1 MIEKMRKAI
10 NFKNIGIYYF
20 FICFFFSA
28 WCVQSGSERIDKINI
43 PHLVINFPPIW
54 LAVFLGVGILSS
66 SIITG
71 KLKCD
76 IIGILLIIRVIL
88 PLIPCLY
95 TGEQKDFFGNYAI
108 TVLCIIVYLIAY
120 NNIEDYEKIHNVL
133 LIIFILVIAQTL
145 FESLLG
151 TYSYFDDTY
160 YYKNDLTIPIGS
172 SNSIGSKI
180 IPCYAYLFCTSKNQN
195 KKMLL
200 TLLMLFAVGL
210 TKSRSSV
217 LVSVF
222 ILGLVV
228 VWNGRMTIKRTI
240 SFVLLLFAL
249 VIVLFYFTRDS
260 HLGGLVFYNNLSTV
274 FGRERLI
281 QDGIKLFWLYPFAGG
296 GFSKEV
302 IVGNPHNI
310 VIFTMMR
317 AGLLGIILLLSM
329 VFAIIHKF
337 RLYLDDPII
346 RGGFCFMLCMF
357 LQSMAEIV
365 LFSYLC
371 DFMFWFICGIA
382 STHIYRLNASAKL

>member
-1 MIEKMRKAI
+1 MRKAV
-10 NFKNIGIYYF
+10 NYKNIGIYYF
-20 FICFFFSA
+20 CICFLFSA

-54 LAVFLGVGILSS
+54 LPFFLGVGILSYF
-66 SIITG
+66 IIDG

-76 IIGILLIIRVIL
+76 KLAILLLIRVIL
-88 PLIPCLY
+88 PLIPCIY

-108 TVLCIIVYLIAY
+108 TILCIIVYLIAY

-133 LIIFILVIAQTL
+133 FMIFVLVIAQTL

-172 SNSIGSKI
+172 SNLIGAII
-180 IPCYAYLFCTSKNQN
+180 IPCYAYLFCTSKNKK
-195 KKMLL
+195 KKMIL

-222 ILGLVV
+222 ILALGVA
-228 VWNGRMTIKRTI
+228 WNGRMTIKRTI
-240 SFVLLLFAL
+240 LFTLLLFAL
-249 VIVLFYFTRDS
+249 VIVLFYFTMGS

-274 FGRERLI
+274 FGRGHLI
-281 QDGIKLFWLYPFAGG
+281 QDGINLFWRYPLTGG
-296 GFSKEV
+296 GFSEEV
-302 IVGNPHNI
+302 VVGNPHNI

-317 AGLLGIILLLSM
+317 AGLLGIILLIIM
-329 VFAIIHKF
+329 VFAILNRF
-337 RLYLDDPII
+337 RFYFDDSII
-346 RGGFCFMLCMF
+346 KGCFCFMLCMF

-365 LFSYLC
+365 LYSYLC
-371 DFMFWFICGIA
+371 DFMFWFVCGIA
-382 STHIYRLNASAKL
+382 SGHIYRLNAYENLQI